1 MNHPELLA
9 AIVLVVILAVGWLS
23 IVFAE
28 RRRRGLQTRL
38 AAVVSAGPH
47 VSTGSDGS
55 VSLRRGRP
63 SGHAARL
70 RLLPTIFHHHLAQEL
85 GATGDQVT
93 LVHLFL
99 TAVVGGLV
107 VAALLLSMLRWPLFL
122 TAPLVIASGVAV
134 AVARLRFAQRRFQQ
148 RFVELFPEALDV
160 IVRAVRAGLPVLDAI
175 EATVANVS
183 EPVAGEF
190 RKLLD
195 ELRIGVDLEEV
206 LEHAGDRIRVNDF
219 RFFAVTLVLQR
230 RTGGSLAET
239 LANLA
244 GLIRRRKEIR
254 LKARALSAESRAT
267 AYVLGILP
275 FVMIGFMFLINPGL
289 ISLLFIDPR
298 GKVMLGIGISLLV
311 LGFVVMRAMIK
322 KALR

>member
-9 AIVLVVILAVGWLS
+9 AIALVVVLAVVWLS
-23 IVFAE
+23 TVFAE
-28 RRRRGLQTRL
+28 RRRRGLQERL
-38 AAVVSAGPH
+38 AAVVSAAPPAR
-47 VSTGSDGS
+47 VGSDGS

-63 SGHAARL
+63 TGSAARL
-70 RLLPTIFHHHLAQEL
+70 RLLPTTLLHRLAEEL
-85 GATGDQVT
+85 GATGDRVT
-93 LVHLFL
+93 LAQLVL
-99 TAVVGGLV
+99 TAVVGAL
-107 VAALLLSMLRWPLFL
+107 AAAGLLLGVLRWPIFM
-122 TAPLVIASGVAV
+122 TAPLVLASGFAV
-134 AVARLRFAQRRFQQ
+134 AAAYLRFARRRFQQ
-148 RFVELFPEALDV
+148 RFVDLFPEALDV

-175 EATVANVS
+175 ESTVVNVS

-206 LEHAGDRIRVNDF
+206 LEHAGNRIRVNDF

-267 AYVLGILP
+267 AYVVGILP
-275 FVMIGFMFLINPGL
+275 FVMIGIMFLINPGL
-289 ISLLFIDPR
+289 ISLLFTDPR
-298 GKVMLGIGISLLV
+298 GEVMLGIGISLLV
-311 LGFVVMRAMIK
+311 LGFVVMRAMITR
-322 KALR
+322 ALR